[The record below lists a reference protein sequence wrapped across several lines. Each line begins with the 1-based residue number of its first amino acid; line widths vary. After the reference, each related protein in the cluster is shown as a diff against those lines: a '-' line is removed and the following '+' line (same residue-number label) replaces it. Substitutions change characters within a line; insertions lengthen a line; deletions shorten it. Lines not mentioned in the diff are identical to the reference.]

1 MGISNTPMLEE
12 VSANLVEAGVS
23 EEERTNFSGKLFFNI
38 SICSTFM

>member
-1 MGISNTPMLEE
+1 MGLSDTPTVEE
-12 VSANLVEAGVS
+12 TSANLVEAGVS